1 MTDKNMK
8 IKNLEKLLKA
18 PSVEF
23 NEEKHTYANRETGEL
38 YTGCTT
44 ISDAWDKSF
53 FLGPWYAKEAI
64 NEAITRIPEIARIC
78 SEHPD
83 PEKDIKLIELL
94 TDCKGAA
101 KRKGDVAKENGTLA
115 HNWIGNHIE
124 AKIGSDK
131 ELLPTPDS
139 VEAKNA
145 IDAFCGWAK
154 SHQIT
159 WLASEEVICSDVH
172 RVAGKLDAIAVIDGI
187 TYLVDFKTSGQISES
202 YLIQC
207 AGYDLMLQEMGF
219 HVAGYLVLRIP
230 KDGTVA
236 ETLTIMDQSDM
247 EFFRQTFLKLREAH
261 KFFVYAANK
270 LKENGKMKVDEKPI
284 EKTIPIAPAKPK
296 VKKSVKKLVKKI
308 IKNKNVKKDNA

>member
-8 IKNLEKLLKA
+8 TENLKKLLKE
-18 PSVEF
+18 PSVLF
-23 NEEKHTYANRETGEL
+23 NEEAHTYINKTTGEM

-64 NEAITRIPEIARIC
+64 EEAKRRIGDIGIAFEGNPTPEALVSQILD
-78 SEHPD
+78 E
-83 PEKDIKLIELL
+83 
-94 TDCKGAA
+94 CKGAA
-101 KRKGDVAKENGTLA
+101 KRKGDIAKENGTLA

-124 AKIGSDK
+124 AKLGSDK

-139 VEAKNA
+139 AEAKNA

-159 WLASEEVICSDVH
+159 WLASEEVICSDIH

-202 YLIQC
+202 YLLQC

-236 ETLTIMDQSDM
+236 ETLTMTDQTDM

-270 LKENGKMKVDEKPI
+270 LKENGKMKVDEKP
-284 EKTIPIAPAKPK
+284 EVKVEKPK
-296 VKKSVKKLVKKI
+296 IIKKKLVKKI
-308 IKNKNVKKDNA
+308 IKKHVKKNNAK